1 MSKYANGVYQLI
13 NPQKYVGK
21 KAPHYRSSWETAV
34 MRFCDLNPSIL
45 QWANEAIHINYRNPF
60 TNRNTIYVPD
70 FFVTYIDANGKQHAE
85 LWEIKPSKETSLQEA
100 GNSKRAQAAAILNT
114 CKWQAA
120 QAWCR
125 ANNISFRVLTER
137 DIFAQGKPK

>member
-1 MSKYANGVYQLI
+1 
-13 NPQKYVGK
+13 
-21 KAPHYRSSWETAV
+21 